1 MVNKIKMVK
10 CKTIKVTIKRR
21 KRILI
26 LDQEKKKK
34 KQPYIIRK
42 SWSIK
47 GKIDKLDFNKVKIF
61 FFMKNTTKEKKLHI
75 RREYLKNHIS

>member
-34 KQPYIIRK
+34 TTLYNKKVLIHKRK
-42 SWSIK
+42 
-47 GKIDKLDFNKVKIF
+47 N
-61 FFMKNTTKEKKLHI
+61 
-75 RREYLKNHIS
+75 

>member
-34 KQPYIIRK
+34 NNLI
-42 SWSIK
+42 
-47 GKIDKLDFNKVKIF
+47 
-61 FFMKNTTKEKKLHI
+61 
-75 RREYLKNHIS
+75 